1 MKLKITIH
9 EAFSP
14 NDYSGTARS
23 VDSGGGLS
31 IFDDTNMKI
40 IVTDGDTTVT
50 LKLVS
55 GKQLLDGVS
64 YNETVMQVS
73 PYKNTSFVI

>member
-50 LKLVS
+50 LKLES
-55 GKQLLDGVS
+55 GK
-64 YNETVMQVS
+64 
-73 PYKNTSFVI
+73 